1 MRNKFTEFTTT
12 ERNGDKVVTAQ
23 PANGVDEPVRFD
35 GSIAE
40 SGSSEELEANWEGII
55 ASLAQQHLGGQ
66 LTIDDGRGVMDR
78 EEAVQ
83 ALVESD
89 AERVKNQHAAHA
101 VIEYLASED
110 ILRLEDDQVVLL
122 MSSENLQDE
131 NAYAMLNNW
140 AATLD
145 ACVERIDAAVDR
157 VERNQETLEK
167 HVENLEDTTSIEQDY
182 AQKKE
187 EIEQEIKAM
196 LGGRSPSELEGD
208 ERERFKR
215 MRERYHRYE
224 SLEESVSGGPK
235 GPEMEGPQMLAEL
248 VEELESVKF
257 ALQDHST
264 KFRTLAVSKNL
275 QDSDAREMV
284 RNFTEV
290 AAEIGGA
297 TDPKDKM
304 EEISDEEF
312 MDQISE
318 VSERTEETELAAEE
332 STTITER

>member
-1 MRNKFTEFTTT
+1 MRSKFSDFTTT
-12 ERNGDKVVTAQ
+12 EQDGNKVVTAQ
-23 PANGVDEPVRFD
+23 PANSADEPVRFD

-66 LTIDDGRGVMDR
+66 LTIDDGQGVMDR
-78 EEAVQ
+78 DEAVQ

-89 AERVKNQHAAHA
+89 AERVKNEHAAHA

-122 MSSENLQDE
+122 ISSEDLQDE

-157 VERNQETLEK
+157 VERNKETLEK
-167 HVENLEDTTSIEQDY
+167 HVENLEDTTSIQQDY

-196 LGGRSPSELEGD
+196 LGGRSPSELDED
-208 ERERFKR
+208 ERQRFTQ

-224 SLEESVSGGPK
+224 SLEESVADGPE
-235 GPEMEGPQMLAEL
+235 GPEMEGPQMLANL
-248 VEELESVKF
+248 VQELEDVKY

-264 KFRTLAVSKNL
+264 KFRTLAVSKDL

-290 AAEIGGA
+290 AAQIGGA
-297 TDPKDKM
+297 TDPKAKM
-304 EEISDEEF
+304 EEVSDEEF
-312 MDQISE
+312 MDQITE
-318 VSERTEETELAAEE
+318 VSETAERTDTVTEDA
-332 STTITER
+332 TTVTER

>member
-1 MRNKFTEFTTT
+1 MRNKFNEFTTT
-12 ERNGDKVVTAQ
+12 EQGGNKVVTAR
-23 PANGVDEPVRFD
+23 PANSVDEPVRFD

-55 ASLAQQHLGGQ
+55 ASLAQQHLGGR

-83 ALVESD
+83 ALVDSD
-89 AERVKNQHAAHA
+89 AERVKNEHAAHA

-157 VERNQETLEK
+157 VERNKETLEK

-196 LGGRSPSELEGD
+196 LGGRDPAELD
-208 ERERFKR
+208 EEERQRFKQ

-224 SLEESVSGGPK
+224 SLEESVAGGPE
-235 GPEMEGPQMLAEL
+235 GPEMEGPQMLANL
-248 VEELESVKF
+248 VQELEDVKF

-264 KFRTLAVSKNL
+264 KFRTLAVSKDL

-284 RNFTEV
+284 QNFTEV

-304 EEISDEEF
+304 AEMSDEEF
-312 MDQISE
+312 MDQISD
-318 VSERTEETELAAEE
+318 VSETTEETDITTEDA
-332 STTITER
+332 TTITE